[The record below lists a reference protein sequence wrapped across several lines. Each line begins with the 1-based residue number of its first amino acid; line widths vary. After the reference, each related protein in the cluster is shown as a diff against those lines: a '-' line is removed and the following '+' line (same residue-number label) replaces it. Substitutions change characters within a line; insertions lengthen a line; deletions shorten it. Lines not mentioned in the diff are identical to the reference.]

1 MGTMNM
7 QGEMVLESNEHDRQ
21 PEMRGS
27 ECDEETKQSNDE
39 LHEGAA
45 LIAMCNVNESV
56 DATISD
62 NEQSDVFT
70 YPNTLNWIFS
80 QNVPGI
86 NFETIGMDM

>member
-1 MGTMNM
+1 M

-27 ECDEETKQSNDE
+27 ECDEDTKQSNDE
-39 LHEGAA
+39 LHEGEA
-45 LIAMCNVNESV
+45 LFAMCNVNESA

-70 YPNTLNWIFS
+70 YPNTLNWIYS

-86 NFETIGMDM
+86 NFEIIGMDT

>member
-1 MGTMNM
+1 M

-27 ECDEETKQSNDE
+27 ECDEEIKQSNDE
-39 LHEGAA
+39 LHEGEA
-45 LIAMCNVNESV
+45 LIAMCNVNKSV

-70 YPNTLNWIFS
+70 YPNTLNWSFS

-86 NFETIGMDM
+86 NFEIIGMDT